1 MVVFAGILMV
11 LGGSFEFWKQYNKE
25 IVERESDDVELPPLI
40 KQFKNLSENKKERPL
55 CLPYS
60 LKARFFIHAHLSRF
74 QLSSLNLQNGTIF
87 LKNSFR
93 MFVCNAVAVERGN
106 GHQSTRLGS

>member
-1 MVVFAGILMV
+1 MV

-25 IVERESDDVELPPLI
+25 IVERESDDIELPPLI

-60 LKARFFIHAHLSRF
+60 LKARFFIHAYLSRF
-74 QLSSLNLQNGTIF
+74 PLCSVNLRNGNILYF
-87 LKNSFR
+87 PKYF
-93 MFVCNAVAVERGN
+93 
-106 GHQSTRLGS
+106 